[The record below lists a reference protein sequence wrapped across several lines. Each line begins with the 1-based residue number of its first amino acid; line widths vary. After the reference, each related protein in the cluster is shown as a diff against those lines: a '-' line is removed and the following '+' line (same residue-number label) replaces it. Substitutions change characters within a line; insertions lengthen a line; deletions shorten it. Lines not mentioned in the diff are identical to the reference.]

1 MSDNTDEEP
10 TMEEI
15 LASIRRIISDES
27 EEDEAPEEAPV
38 EESTPEP
45 EPEPADVPE
54 EETEPE
60 PEEEPVAASQDD
72 IDSMFDTPEP
82 ESEPE
87 PEPEPEPVY
96 EPEPEP
102 EPVYEPE
109 PEPEPVY
116 EPEPEEDIF
125 DLTEAV
131 APIMQAAAQSEYVS
145 RPAEAGAPIEGIV
158 SANIGQQAGI
168 SFDNLTHMMVAK
180 YPGAD
185 NTLEA
190 LVREMLKPMLK
201 MWLDQNL
208 PQIVQDAVERE
219 VARIS
224 RRK

>member
-82 ESEPE
+82 ESEP
-87 PEPEPEPVY
+87 